1 MDEDREE
8 EWLTQIASDVD
19 PLTALYTVPRD
30 EDKPE
35 RPYKGADCLV
45 AIVAV
50 GVL

>member
-1 MDEDREE
+1 VDEDREE
-8 EWLTQIASDVD
+8 EWLIQIAREVD

-35 RPYKGADCLV
+35 RPYNGTDCLV

-50 GVL
+50 L